1 VKKQMNTKKLSLI
14 IIFTALTAAITL
26 VGPKFPAPYAPYLQ
40 YQLWEIPLVVAF
52 FAIGQKEGIF
62 IAAINSFVLLA
73 IDPGPLPAGPFYNL
87 AAVLSMLLGVY
98 IPYKLSTR
106 SFKTGDLAQKL
117 RQNLKIVIISGT
129 ALGILLRV
137 ALMSIVNFVPL
148 PQDYPF
154 GFHKTQPVALAA
166 LPFIGVFN
174 ASVALYTVPVGLGI
188 ALVILSRFDMSL
200 FSSKKGKF

>member
-1 VKKQMNTKKLSLI
+1 MNTKKLSLI

-52 FAIGQKEGIF
+52 FAIGQKEGIL

-73 IDPGPLPAGPFYNL
+73 VNPGPLPAGPFYNL

-98 IPYKLSTR
+98 IPYLLSTR
-106 SFKTGDLAQKL
+106 GIKTGDLTQKL
-117 RQNLKIVIISGT
+117 RQNIKMVIISGT

-137 ALMSIVNFVPL
+137 VLMSVVNYITL

-154 GFHKTQPVALAA
+154 GFLMPAPVAMAA

-174 ASVALYTVPVGLGI
+174 ATVALYTIPIGLGI
-188 ALVILSRFDMSL
+188 ALVILSRFDMSV
-200 FSSKKGKF
+200 FSSRKGKF